1 MIYQYYLV
9 NISASPKTSMNL
21 RRNSFTRVERV
32 ISQVSAVNNV
42 YVLQPATRQCTIICM
57 SIIIMLVIRIIAS
70 HVAFE
75 GGVPPDGTP
84 VPQFVTYHL
93 ALVIPYYILAATGL
107 TFCTVCLI
115 FNFTQRKKR

>member
-1 MIYQYYLV
+1 M

-21 RRNSFTRVERV
+21 RRNFFTRVERV
-32 ISQVSAVNNV
+32 TSLCFQVSAVNNV
-42 YVLQPATRQCTIICM
+42 YVLQPTTRQCTIICM

-84 VPQFVTYHL
+84 VPQFITYHL